1 MNVDRLLYV
10 FLLFLMYAFIGW
22 VAEVILAY
30 FTHKKFINRGFLI
43 GPYCPI
49 YGVGVLLIV
58 WLLKRY
64 MDSALALFVLAMVI
78 CMALEYMTSFIMEKL
93 FNTRWWDYSDKRFN
107 INGRICLET
116 AIPFGVGGLIIMY
129 LVNPFF
135 EGLLNQLSDK
145 VILVLGLSL
154 LGIFLVD
161 LIISLRVILRVNSVD
176 VSKYKDN
183 TEVINK
189 KVREYLM
196 KHSVLTRRLMQSFPN
211 AKLEIRNIKDKI
223 IKKIEKVNVK
233 KH

>member
-183 TEVINK
+183 TELINK

-211 AKLEIRNIKDKI
+211 AKLKIRNIKDKI